1 MISIITA
8 TYNRAYILPQL
19 YKSLLKSQK
28 TYSDFEWVIVDDGS
42 TDDTKDLVEKWIDEK
57 KIKVRYYKQKNGGKM
72 SALNYGIPK
81 TKGEIIIEVDS
92 DDYLNDTDLK
102 TINDNF
108 SKVEND
114 DSLYGILFRR
124 TFSDKK
130 LDAKNSFPFDEKVS
144 TMFDLYMKSNFDK
157 DACIVFKGDI
167 RRKFSHKLENN
178 EKFVT
183 EARMYNEMDK
193 KYKGLLCINKPII
206 VSEYLED
213 GYSKNI
219 EKLFINNPHGY
230 YHYFKECLEMNLSKI
245 PFKKYLYLLK
255 HYILFSYLTKRKK
268 AEAIKNVKGLNKLM
282 VSILIIPGYYMSKKR
297 FGKVQ

>member
-19 YKSLLKSQK
+19 YESLLKNKK

-42 TDDTKDLVEKWIDEK
+42 TDDTKTLVEKWIKDN
-57 KIKVRYYKQKNGGKM
+57 KIKIKYYKKKNGGKM

-92 DDYLNDTDLK
+92 DDYLNDVCFK
-102 TINDNF
+102 NVNDNF

-114 DSLYGILFRR
+114 DDLYGILFRR
-124 TFSDKK
+124 AFSDEK

-206 VSEYLED
+206 IMAST
-213 GYSKNI
+213 I
-219 EKLFINNPHGY
+219 
-230 YHYFKECLEMNLSKI
+230 
-245 PFKKYLYLLK
+245 
-255 HYILFSYLTKRKK
+255 
-268 AEAIKNVKGLNKLM
+268 
-282 VSILIIPGYYMSKKR
+282 
-297 FGKVQ
+297 